1 MKYILPI
8 LLLTAFAS
16 LAAQPEIYTLDN
28 GMEVVLIENHAS
40 PVIASSV
47 IVRTGLRDETIG
59 IIGAS
64 HFLEHLLFNGTTHR
78 TQEELYEEMD
88 LLGGYNNAHTGESF
102 TNFIILMNKENF
114 EQGLEIQTDMLFNST
129 IPNEK
134 YQKERG
140 IVIEEIGQSHD
151 RSSYIADIHF
161 AQRFFKGTP
170 YAFQVLG
177 PRRSIE
183 NMKRADILRYYQERY
198 VPNNMTA
205 IITGDFNPRE
215 IKKVVDKYL
224 GAPSP
229 AKFPERK
236 YLEIQL
242 PLEPGVA
249 PVSYHYEET
258 NRIFL
263 RVGLP
268 APDRMGEDYYVG
280 ETLTDLLG
288 KRLGKVLSG
297 GEKPLTQ
304 SFNLEYLSDIDFG
317 AIILRAQLP
326 DAGNISPVIEAFQ
339 RSFYELSEGKITTE
353 EIRNSV
359 IAQRSQSLFYSERPH
374 FFAMMKAHQLAFHG
388 YEFVANYYDNLLKV
402 APQEVKTLA
411 GELYDYAPFIP
422 VAVLPYPTEGEEEQT
437 AESEAQIY
445 RETLKNGLE
454 VVIAPGSGSGVLAAH
469 FLFKNRSLNEPQG
482 KTGITNFLHNALLK
496 GTANHSEAELG
507 DRMNG
512 LGMNIEVG
520 DNPRIPFDDY
530 RTTPKFSFIRME
542 TIDDYWSK
550 ALELTAEI
558 IRKPSFSPGAME
570 AVRGRLIGAAA
581 RGSESASAKAKLLF
595 YQKLLSDYVLAMNV
609 NGNMMTLSGVTRED
623 LLDYHHRYFSPD
635 NMILTIVGSPPAEKI
650 AEKVKALFGEMEPSG
665 ISAVESPEPVSQ
677 VGEYKEKLGKKQSY
691 IYLGYLIEEIP
702 EQDRAPLAVANSIL
716 SDKMQFQLREQQG
729 LAYSLGASVSLQEGW
744 GYFLVRMGTGPEN
757 IETALAGIKEQI
769 NLASKGKFTE
779 KDVTKA
785 VNSYMGRRNMRL
797 LTSVNRAYYMGIYA
811 MEDKPLD
818 SAEKWLE
825 EIKAVTY
832 EDARACAKK
841 YFKTD
846 DLVIVVVE

>member
-8 LLLTAFAS
+8 LLLTALTA
-16 LAAQPEIYTLDN
+16 AAQPEIYTLDN

-47 IVRTGLRDETIG
+47 IVRTGLRDENMG

-129 IPNEK
+129 IPNDK
-134 YQKERG
+134 YEKERG

-151 RSSYIADIHF
+151 RASYIADIRF

-177 PRRSIE
+177 PQRSIE

-215 IKKVVDKYL
+215 IKGVVNKYL

-229 AKFPERK
+229 AKITERN
-236 YLEIQL
+236 YQEIQL
-242 PLEPGVA
+242 PLEAGVA
-249 PVSYHYEET
+249 PISYHYEET
-258 NRIFL
+258 KRIFL

-268 APDRMGEDYYVG
+268 APNRMGEDYYIG
-280 ETLTDLLG
+280 EILTDLLG
-288 KRLGKVLSG
+288 KRLEKVLSG
-297 GEKPLTQ
+297 GNNPLTQ
-304 SFNLEYLSDIDFG
+304 SFYLEYLSDMDFG

-326 DAGNISPVIEAFQ
+326 DAGNIPPVIEAFQ
-339 RSFYELSEGKITTE
+339 RSFYELSEGKITND

-359 IAQRSQSLFYSERPH
+359 VAQRSQSLFYSERPH

-388 YEFVANYYDNLLKV
+388 YEFVANYYDNLLEV
-402 APQEVKTLA
+402 TPQEVKTLA

-422 VAVLPYPTEGEEEQT
+422 VAVLPYPAENTEVPT
-437 AESEAQIY
+437 AESDAQIY
-445 RETLKNGLE
+445 RETLENGLE
-454 VVIAPGSGSGVLAAH
+454 VVIAPGSGSGVFAAH
-469 FLFKNRSLNEPQG
+469 FLFKNRSLNEPQE

-496 GTANHSEAELG
+496 GTADLSETELG
-507 DRMNG
+507 DRMNSMG
-512 LGMNIEVG
+512 INIEVD
-520 DNPRIPFDDY
+520 DNPWIPFDDY

-542 TIDDYWSK
+542 TIDDYWGE

-570 AVRGRLIGAAA
+570 AVRGMLIGAAA
-581 RGSESASAKAKLLF
+581 RGSESASVKAKSLF
-595 YQKLLSDYVLAMNV
+595 YEKLLGDNVMAMDV
-609 NGNMMTLSGVTRED
+609 DGNMMTLSGVTRED
-623 LLDYHHRYFSPD
+623 LLDYHQRYFSPD
-635 NMILTIVGSPPAEKI
+635 NMILTIVGSPPAKEI
-650 AEKVKALFGEMEPSG
+650 AEKVKALFGGMEPSG
-665 ISAVESPEPVSQ
+665 ISAADSSPPVSQ
-677 VGEYKEKLGKKQSY
+677 IGEYKEKLGKKQSY

-702 EQDRAPLAVANSIL
+702 EENRAPLAVANSIL
-716 SDKMQFQLREQQG
+716 SDKMQFQLRERQG
-729 LAYSLGASVSLQEGW
+729 LAYSLGSSVSLQEGW
-744 GYFLVRMGTGPEN
+744 GYFLVQMGTGPEN

-769 NLASKGKFTE
+769 SLASKGKFSE

-785 VNSYMGRRNMRL
+785 VNFYMGRRNMRL
-797 LTSVNRAYYMGIYA
+797 LTSINRAYYMGIYA

-818 SAEKWLE
+818 SARKWLE
-825 EIKAVTY
+825 KIKAVTY
-832 EDARACAKK
+832 EDARACAKE
-841 YFKTD
+841 YFKTE